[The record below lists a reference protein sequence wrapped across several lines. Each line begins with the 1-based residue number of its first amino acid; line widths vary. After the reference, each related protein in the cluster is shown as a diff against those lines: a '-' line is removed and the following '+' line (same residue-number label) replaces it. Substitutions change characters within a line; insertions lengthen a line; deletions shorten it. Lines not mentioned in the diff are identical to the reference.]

1 MKSILKTIQYTIFSI
16 GKDKMVSLLKIK
28 TFSKKAWVWLKHN
41 WKVPAILLY
50 TIVLWLFFRRKD
62 AAYQVLEERN
72 KSYKKQIDAINEIH
86 NEEIDKRNKILE
98 KYNGILKDL
107 EKQYEKDNL
116 ELDKNKKKEIKKLVE
131 EYNEKP
137 DELAKLLAEKY
148 GLEYVE

>member
-1 MKSILKTIQYTIFSI
+1 MITLLTIKAF
-16 GKDKMVSLLKIK
+16 
-28 TFSKKAWVWLKHN
+28 FKKAWVWLKHN

-62 AAYQVLEERN
+62 AVYQVLEERN

>member
-1 MKSILKTIQYTIFSI
+1 MVTLLKT
-16 GKDKMVSLLKIK
+16 K
-28 TFSKKAWVWLKHN
+28 TFFKKAWVWLKHN
-41 WKVPAILLY
+41 WKVPLVILY
-50 TIVLWLFFRRKD
+50 TLALWFLFRKKD

-72 KSYKKQIDAINEIH
+72 NSYKKQIDAINEIH
-86 NEEIDKRNKILE
+86 NEEIEKRNKILE
-98 KYNGILKDL
+98 NYNDILKDL